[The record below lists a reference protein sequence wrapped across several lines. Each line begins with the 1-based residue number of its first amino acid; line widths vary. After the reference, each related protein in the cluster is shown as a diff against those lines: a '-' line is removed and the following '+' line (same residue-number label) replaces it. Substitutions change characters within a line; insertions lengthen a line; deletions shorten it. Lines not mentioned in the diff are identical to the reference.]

1 MQLSVLEKANFKLF
15 CKIHYTLL
23 KSIYTNIFA
32 KYQDSISFNEF
43 LSFAFYN
50 SSFNER
56 EYKQK
61 LYY

>member
-1 MQLSVLEKANFKLF
+1 MQLTLLEKANFKLF
-15 CKIHYTLL
+15 VKIHYTLL
-23 KSIYTNIFA
+23 KSIYDNIFA
-32 KYQDSISFNEF
+32 KYHDSLSFNEF

-56 EYKQK
+56 IYKEK